1 MRRLAPLFLILAAC
15 DRGPELPTAEQNRD
29 LDDAAARL
37 DDAGNGLADI
47 DDSELES
54 GNRSQ
59 P

>member
-54 GNRSQ
+54 GNRAQ